1 MRLIV
6 DASALR
12 DLDDIGQWIARD
24 NPESARR
31 VLTHLLETIKQI
43 GDFPRLARSGRVP
56 DTFERVVAGMPYI
69 IVFEQQAT
77 PTAIIIVAIVHAARG
92 R

>member
-6 DASALR
+6 DASAWR
-12 DLDDIGQWIARD
+12 DLDDIGQWIAQD
-24 NPESARR
+24 NPEAAQR
-31 VLTHLLETIKQI
+31 VLTRLLEAIKQV
-43 GDFPRLARSGRVP
+43 GDFPRLARPGRVSG
-56 DTFERVVAGMPYI
+56 TFERVVAGMPYI

-77 PTAIIIVAIVHAARG
+77 PTAIIIVAVVHAARG